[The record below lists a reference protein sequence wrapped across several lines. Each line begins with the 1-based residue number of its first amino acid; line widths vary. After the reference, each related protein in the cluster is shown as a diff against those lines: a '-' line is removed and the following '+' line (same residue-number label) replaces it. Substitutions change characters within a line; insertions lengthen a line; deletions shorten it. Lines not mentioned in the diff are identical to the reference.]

1 MNENLKELEE
11 VITNN
16 LLVVSNLRNEVE
28 QKELEK
34 QDQVREIALS
44 IIDILD
50 SFERIEEGLNEKGLD
65 KSDEAVKII
74 TRYKSVEKKLLNLLQ
89 KHGITKVEFPD
100 NRLIVGL
107 CEVVDTETDSTRKND
122 EIVSIV
128 RNGFI
133 RGKIVIRPAQIV
145 VVKN

>member
-34 QDQVREIALS
+34 QDQVRETALS

-50 SFERIEEGLNEKGLD
+50 SFERIEEGLIEKGLD
-65 KSDEAVKII
+65 KSDEAGKII

>member
-1 MNENLKELEE
+1 MNENLRELEE

-34 QDQVREIALS
+34 QDCVREIALS

-50 SFERIEEGLNEKGLD
+50 SFERIEEGLIEKGLD
-65 KSDEAVKII
+65 KRDEAGKII

-122 EIVSIV
+122 EIVAIV